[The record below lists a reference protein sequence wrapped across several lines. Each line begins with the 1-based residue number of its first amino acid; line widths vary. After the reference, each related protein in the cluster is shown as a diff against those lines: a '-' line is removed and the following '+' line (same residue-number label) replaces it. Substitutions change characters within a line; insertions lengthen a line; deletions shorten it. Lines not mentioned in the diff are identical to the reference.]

1 MSVIDILFRLDD
13 ISKKYEKYDVEKQ
26 RSLNASSED
35 AFARLY
41 SSFESQI
48 DATLRKSELA
58 AVETNRA
65 TVVALNAE
73 VRRTKARL
81 MDEVPKLQ
89 KLAQKKVKNLT
100 RDEMEARTDLVLA
113 LPERIQAIPDGSR
126 GGLNQTQG
134 WGASNKNIKFESVP
148 DGNLDNDF
156 FEQSE
161 ESNQFRQ
168 EYEMRKM
175 KQDQG
180 LDIISEGLDTLK
192 NLAKDMNEE
201 LDRQVPLIDEIDTKV
216 DTASSDL
223 RRNNVR
229 LKETLNNV
237 RSSQNFCVDIIL
249 VCILLGIVL
258 YLYKMLS

>member
-26 RSLNASSED
+26 RSLNSSSDD

-89 KLAQKKVKNLT
+89 KLAQKKLREFLETDIFDDDLRCRQVKNLT

-126 GGLNQTQG
+126 
-134 WGASNKNIKFESVP
+134 
-148 DGNLDNDF
+148 DGNFDNDF

-175 KQDQG
+175 KQAC

-229 LKETLNNV
+229 LKETLTKV

-258 YLYKMLS
+258 YLYK